1 MAKLGMSSSIGM
13 LATTDDGDGVDVGTK
28 DGPRASRWDGDGQ
41 TSVEGGNGVGV
52 TSEDLTG
59 IDRTNGDGIND
70 GRLSLGSN
78 SLTIYHF
85 FFPLESCDMDQG
97 GSALP
102 DVISIYR
109 KIILQIINQI
119 EY

>member
-70 GRLSLGSN
+70 GRLSLGSTYSIPPIKSSN
-78 SLTIYHF
+78 LEIFSTSMTSLT
-85 FFPLESCDMDQG
+85 CD
-97 GSALP
+97 
-102 DVISIYR
+102 ISSTW
-109 KIILQIINQI
+109 
-119 EY
+119 